1 MDNIYYAQCWEDADI
16 LIKALS
22 IEPDD
27 IILSIASGGDNTFAL
42 LLQNPAKIIA
52 IDKNPLQ
59 LHLVELKMMAIAH
72 FQYTEFLNFLGVS
85 CSNKRWRLY
94 QRLRPFLK
102 EESREYWDQQKKSIE
117 KGIIHCGK
125 FEKYFAIF
133 RLFIMPFIH
142 SHKNISQLLQE
153 KTLRQ
158 QRQFYQQIW
167 DNQRWKWLFRVF
179 FGKFLLGNLGR
190 RPSYFRYVV
199 SNNIGNI
206 LLQRSKRGLTQIST
220 SKNYFLQ
227 YILKGNYDDP
237 QNGHPYLQKTNFLK
251 LKLNLHRLELR
262 QTDLLEY
269 LKSLPSGTISKFNL
283 SDVFEYMSMED
294 YETIIAQ
301 LLRTSTKDSRI
312 AFWTLFVPREIPRS
326 YKLYYQTNNLVNRSL
341 TRHAKTFFYRDFQIW
356 QRKTIGIRRDTKKE
370 LLSINEME

>member
-1 MDNIYYAQCWEDADI
+1 MDTIYYAQCWEDADI

-22 IEPDD
+22 IEPNDN
-27 IILSIASGGDNTFAL
+27 ILSIASGGDNTFAL

-59 LHLVELKMMAIAH
+59 LHLVELKMMAISH

-85 CSNKRWRLY
+85 CCNTRWHLY

-102 EESREYWDQQKKSIE
+102 EESRIYWDQQKKAIE

-133 RLFIMPFIH
+133 RRFIIPLIH

-153 KTLRQ
+153 KTLPQ

-167 DNQRWKWLFRVF
+167 ANRRWKWLFRVF

-190 RPSYFRYVV
+190 HPSYFRYVE
-199 SNNIGNI
+199 SNNIGEI
-206 LLQRSKRGLTQIST
+206 LLQRSKRGLSQIST

-237 QNGHPYLQKTNFLK
+237 QKSHPYLQKTNFLK
-251 LKLNLHRLELR
+251 LKQNLHRLELC
-262 QTDLLEY
+262 QADLLEY
-269 LKSLPSGTISKFNL
+269 LQSLPSCTISKYNL
-283 SDVFEYMSMED
+283 SDVFEYMSTEE
-294 YETIIAQ
+294 YETIITQ
-301 LLRTSTKDSRI
+301 LLRTSKKDTRMT
-312 AFWTLFVPREIPRS
+312 FWTLFVPREIPLS
-326 YKLYYQTNNLVNRSL
+326 YKLSYQTNSLANRSL

-356 QRKTIGIRRDTKKE
+356 QRKTIGTGIDTKQD
-370 LLSINEME
+370 LLHINEMR

>member
-72 FQYTEFLNFLGVS
+72 FQYTEFLNFLGIS
-85 CSNKRWRLY
+85 CSNTRWHLY

-117 KGIIHCGK
+117 IGIIHCGK

-133 RLFIMPFIH
+133 RRFIMPFIH
-142 SHKNISQLLQE
+142 SHKNISQLLQD
-153 KTLRQ
+153 KILRQ

-167 DNQRWKWLFRVF
+167 DNRRWKWLFRVF

-190 RPSYFRYVV
+190 RPSYFRYVK

-206 LLQRSKRGLTQIST
+206 LLQRSKRGLTQIPT

-237 QNGHPYLQKTNFLK
+237 QQSHPYLQKTNFLK
-251 LKLNLHRLELR
+251 LKLNLYRLELR

-269 LKSLPSGTISKFNL
+269 LKSLPSCTISKFNL
-283 SDVFEYMSMED
+283 SDVFEYMSIED

-301 LLRTSTKDSRI
+301 LLRTSTKDARI
-312 AFWTLFVPREIPRS
+312 AFWTLFVPREIPFS
-326 YKLYYQTNNLVNRSL
+326 YKLYYHTNNLVNRSL
-341 TRHAKTFFYRDFQIW
+341 TKHAKTFFYRDFQIW
-356 QRKTIGIRRDTKKE
+356 QRKTMSNQINTKQD
-370 LLSINEME
+370 LLQINEMR